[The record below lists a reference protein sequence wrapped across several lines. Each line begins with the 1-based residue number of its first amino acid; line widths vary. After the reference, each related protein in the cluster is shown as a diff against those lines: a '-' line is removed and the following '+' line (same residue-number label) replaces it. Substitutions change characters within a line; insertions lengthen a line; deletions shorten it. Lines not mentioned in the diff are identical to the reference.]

1 MQPLCLI
8 WRKPR
13 LLESRMNKW
22 FADTSIQTKVN
33 AVLLT
38 VLLVVMVASML
49 FTIRSERAMVEDA
62 MLQNVKDATDSY
74 LDTLNIMM
82 LTGTL
87 AQFREIHREKVLSQ
101 PGITEAKVL
110 RSQPVIDL
118 FGAGSNL
125 DQVADELD
133 QRALK
138 GELIEVIRNT
148 PEGRVLTVL
157 RPVISETNYRGTD
170 CTTCH
175 VGTEGEQLGAIRLSY
190 SLAALDKQI
199 NMNLLKL
206 GGVQALLFIG
216 GLLLI
221 SFVLYRIILR
231 PLGYL
236 RKAIQRAESESDL
249 TIRVHTVR
257 SSDEIGILS
266 KAFNKMLE
274 RFSDSLSQVA
284 STTRS
289 LKSSATTI
297 ATVADETVKAVN
309 TQYAET
315 EQMAS
320 SMEQMQASAQVAREH
335 AQRTSQASV
344 EADKEANS
352 SRDLTS
358 ESICSIHDLTEHLDK
373 ASNVIQAL
381 DQYSDDV
388 GQVLEIITA
397 IAEQTNLLAL
407 NAAIE
412 AARAGESGRGF
423 AVVADEVRS
432 LANRTHDATQE
443 VRRTIDRLQE
453 EAKGAVTMMETAREG
468 SKKSVADVERVGESL
483 SHIAD
488 AVTNISQLNSQMANA
503 AEEQQ
508 EVAGR
513 VNAQVIHIGGIAQQT
528 SINATKSSEVSD
540 DLVKLADHLE
550 KLVDSFKLN

>member
-1 MQPLCLI
+1 
-8 WRKPR
+8 
-13 LLESRMNKW
+13 MNKW

-33 AVLLT
+33 AVLLA

-249 TIRVHTVR
+249 TTRVHTVR
-257 SSDEIGILS
+257 SSDEIGVLS

-309 TQYAET
+309 AQYAET

>member
-1 MQPLCLI
+1 
-8 WRKPR
+8 
-13 LLESRMNKW
+13 MNKW

-33 AVLLT
+33 AVLLA

-87 AQFREIHREKVLSQ
+87 AQFREVHREKVLSQ

-118 FGAGSNL
+118 FGAGSTL
-125 DQVADELD
+125 DKPGDELD

-138 GELIEVIRNT
+138 GEAIEVIRNT
-148 PEGRVLTVL
+148 PNGRLLTVL
-157 RPVISETNYRGTD
+157 RPVISQTDYRGTD
-170 CTTCH
+170 CTSCH
-175 VGTEGEQLGAIRLSY
+175 VGTEGQQLGAIRLSY

-199 NMNLLKL
+199 NINLLKL

-216 GLLLI
+216 GLFLI

-236 RKAIQRAESESDL
+236 RKAIQKAESESDL
-249 TIRVHTVR
+249 TTRVHTVR

-297 ATVADETVKAVN
+297 ATVADETAKAVK
-309 TQYAET
+309 TQHAET

-320 SMEQMQASAQVAREH
+320 SMEEMQASAHVSREH
-335 AQRTSQASV
+335 AQHTSQASV
-344 EADKEANS
+344 DADTEANS
-352 SRDLTS
+352 SRNLTS
-358 ESICSIHDLTEHLDK
+358 ESINGIHELTEHLEK

-443 VRRTIDRLQE
+443 VRRTIDCLQE
-453 EAKGAVTMMETAREG
+453 EAKGAVTMMETARVG
-468 SKKSVADVERVGESL
+468 AQKSVADVERVGDSL

-488 AVTNISQLNSQMANA
+488 SVTNISQLNSQMANA

-508 EVAGR
+508 DVAGR
-513 VNAQVIHIGGIAQQT
+513 VNSQVTHIGGIAQQT
-528 SINATKSSEVSD
+528 SKNASKSSEVSD

-550 KLVDSFKLN
+550 KLVDGFKLD

>member
-1 MQPLCLI
+1 
-8 WRKPR
+8 
-13 LLESRMNKW
+13 MNKW

-33 AVLLT
+33 AVLLA

-101 PGITEAKVL
+101 PGVTEAKVL

-125 DQVADELD
+125 DQAADELD

-221 SFVLYRIILR
+221 SFVLSRIILR

-257 SSDEIGILS
+257 SSDEIGVLS